1 MTRYIAVW
9 LVGTEYCNYCRG
21 PARKQQ
27 LRNSEGGPNDG
38 GWRFEENIDN
48 NKKSD
53 KLKSF
58 IVIF

>member
-27 LRNSEGGPNDG
+27 LRNSDGGPMMVVG
-38 GWRFEENIDN
+38 AS
-48 NKKSD
+48 KKILTTSCPYYNV
-53 KLKSF
+53 KLS
-58 IVIF
+58 